1 MRLLAGRE
9 ARRCVCYIV
18 QSSNTWGL
26 KQLVFCYKLLIWDWI
41 CEMSFSLSRRKTIT
55 GLCKAEWSRNNFRL
69 ADQGPQHG
77 VRWDVWAEEQ
87 MEGSTHSFQG
97 WLLATESWTGRWTVS
112 IVRLVT
118 LGTSERSRG
127 HAWIPNLYEI
137 GKAFRN
143 LKSRI
148 KQPLLC
154 LDRLNAFPSIS
165 FKYFFYTSNQY
176 KSSHSF
182 ISLVSFLLSLEKV
195 VGLYRALLYKAA
207 VHEGH
212 ITGLLVLI
220 SRGHPALFS
229 SGY

>member
-1 MRLLAGRE
+1 ME

-26 KQLVFCYKLLIWDWI
+26 KQLVFCCKLLIWDWI
-41 CEMSFSLSRRKTIT
+41 CEMSFSLSWRKTIT
-55 GLCKAEWSRNNFRL
+55 GLCKAEWSRTNFRL
-69 ADQGPQHG
+69 SDQGPQHG

-97 WLLATESWTGRWTVS
+97 WLLATESWAGRWTVS

-118 LGTSERSRG
+118 IGTSERSRG

-143 LKSRI
+143 LKSRT

-165 FKYFFYTSNQY
+165 FRFF
-176 KSSHSF
+176 F
-182 ISLVSFLLSLEKV
+182 FFL
-195 VGLYRALLYKAA
+195 
-207 VHEGH
+207 H
-212 ITGLLVLI
+212 
-220 SRGHPALFS
+220 F
-229 SGY
+229 